1 MKIILEGVDQQKTNA
16 AVLVLARMLYVQEDL
31 ARQVFSAAPC
41 VIFDELSPA
50 QAQGLNLALFPLR
63 QVGARLNVSGVANSK
78 LAKINWP
85 QPPQINGIPV
95 NNYGL
100 PGPDP
105 SRSAFHCPSCGAQLN
120 VAFSLAPEAAP
131 AKPAAAAQVSAAP
144 APAPVAPP
152 KPAAAAQVSA
162 APAPAPVAP
171 PKPAAAAPAP
181 TPAALP
187 GGIQVEEVDLDEL
200 MASPSP
206 SASSVAAGGG
216 PKKLPGAATPP
227 AQAAS
232 VGGMEATPFT
242 AAQGGPMQMD
252 DFEQMYASDPNL
264 QPVDLG
270 EPDLVVQVQ
279 PLEPPDKAD
288 QPGKAPAPP
297 KPSPKSVPQ
306 PGGDQYSVH
315 VNGDKSPAL
324 VKVLMELMMVS
335 EKEAQALAKR
345 ARITVAESISKAQA
359 DWIKSRFAQDNLK
372 AHIKPQG

>member
-1 MKIILEGVDQQKTNA
+1 MNIILEGVDQQKTNA
-16 AVLVLARMLYVQEDL
+16 AVMVLARMLYVQEDL
-31 ARQVFSAAPC
+31 ARQVISAAPC

-63 QVGARLNVSGVANSK
+63 LAGARLNVSGEANSK

-85 QPPQINGIPV
+85 QPPQISGIPV

-131 AKPAAAAQVSAAP
+131 A
-144 APAPVAPP
+144 PVAPP

-162 APAPAPVAP
+162 APAPA
-171 PKPAAAAPAP
+171 
-181 TPAALP
+181 PAALP

-206 SASSVAAGGG
+206 SASPVAAGAEKQAAAGGG
-216 PKKLPGAATPP
+216 PQELPGAA
-227 AQAAS
+227 AQAAQTTS
-232 VGGMEATPFT
+232 VGGLEATPFT

-264 QPVDLG
+264 QPVDLD
-270 EPDLVVQVQ
+270 EPDLAAPIQ
-279 PLEPPDKAD
+279 PPKPPDKAD
-288 QPGKAPAPP
+288 QPSKAPAPP

-306 PGGDQYSVH
+306 AEDDQYSVH

-324 VKVLMELMMVS
+324 VKALMELMMVD
-335 EKEAQALAKR
+335 EKEAQTLAKR
-345 ARITVAESISKAQA
+345 ARITVAKSISKAQA
-359 DWIKSRFAQDNLK
+359 DWIKSRFAQDNLT